1 MDLNLNAERFTGR
14 NYISTYHQFRPE
26 PPKEII
32 LQALNYLDK
41 SENVTVLD
49 LGCGS
54 GLSTKVWEDNA
65 EKIMAF
71 DPSKEMIDFASERNK
86 SSKIEFKVGYS
97 HDISLPSESVDI
109 ISCSQSFHWM
119 EPLGTLKEVKRLLKS
134 GGVFLVYDVI
144 WPPCVNYAY
153 ELAYNKLFST
163 IDRLTEDLDEKIA
176 IRWDK
181 KKHYENIV
189 KSNFFKFV
197 KEAYFH
203 KSETISKD
211 KLLGIA
217 MSQGG
222 LEALLKRGF
231 SKAKIGL
238 DKFEKLIEDLEVSPD
253 YIIYNY
259 RVTYAIK

>member
-1 MDLNLNAERFTGR
+1 MDLKLNAERFTGK

-41 SENVTVLD
+41 SKNVTVLD
-49 LGCGS
+49 MGCGS
-54 GLSTKVWEDNA
+54 GLSTKIWEDHA
-65 EKIMAF
+65 DKILAF
-71 DPSKEMIDFASERNK
+71 DPSEEMVDFASKRNK

-97 HDISLPSESVDI
+97 HSIPLPSESVDI

-119 EPLGTLKEVKRLLKS
+119 EPKSTLKEAKRLLKS

-144 WPPCVNYAY
+144 WPPCVNYTY
-153 ELAYNKLFST
+153 ESAYNKLFST
-163 IDRLTEDLDEKIA
+163 INRLTEDLEQKIA

-181 KKHYENIV
+181 KKHYERIV
-189 KSNFFKFV
+189 QSNYFKFV
-197 KEAYFH
+197 KESYFH

-222 LEALLKRGF
+222 LEALIKRGF
-231 SKAKIGL
+231 SKSEIGL
-238 DKFEKLIEDLEVSPD
+238 DDFEKVIEDLDVSPD

-259 RVTYAIK
+259 RVTYAVK

>member
-1 MDLNLNAERFTGR
+1 MDLDLNAARFTGSK
-14 NYISTYHQFRPE
+14 YISTYHQFRPK

-54 GLSTKVWEDNA
+54 GLSTKIWENNA
-65 EKIMAF
+65 DKILAF
-71 DPSKEMIDFASERNK
+71 DPSKEMVDFASKRNK
-86 SSKIEFKVGYS
+86 SSKIEFKVGFS
-97 HDISLPSESVDI
+97 HAIPLVSETVDI

-119 EPLGTLKEVKRLLKS
+119 EPKSTLKESKRLLRS

-144 WPPCVNYAY
+144 WPPSVNYAY
-153 ELAYNKLFST
+153 ESAYNKLFST
-163 IDRLTEDLDEKIA
+163 IKSLTENLEQEIS

-189 KSNFFKFV
+189 QSNYFKYV
-197 KEAYFH
+197 KESYFH

-231 SKAKIGL
+231 SRSEIGL
-238 DKFEKLIEDLEVSPD
+238 DKFEKVIEDLKVLSD
-253 YIIYNY
+253 TIVYNY
-259 RVTYAIK
+259 RATYAVK